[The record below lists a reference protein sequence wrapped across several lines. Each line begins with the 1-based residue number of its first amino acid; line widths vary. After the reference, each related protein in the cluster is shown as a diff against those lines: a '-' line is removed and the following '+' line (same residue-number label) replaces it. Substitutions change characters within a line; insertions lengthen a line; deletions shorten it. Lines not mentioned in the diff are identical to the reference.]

1 MLQRIKFCM
10 AEGITVVLVHCEPL
24 FESLYDLLNQHY
36 TEYGNQLFVR
46 LAFGSAS
53 RLCPIARGFRVVV
66 VVEKVDAYTYLAPP
80 LLNRFEKQVIEWRDM
95 VPDAVAG
102 VLPTLRRFV
111 SILCGQDGDAPLDH
125 RRARR
130 IICGFHHETL
140 SSLVTS
146 LWQQQ
151 LERRQQR
158 LHRRRGAKGQEAK
171 PLAEGEGG
179 RQQAGQHTAHTQEQ
193 PGDEE
198 EAPGERRPRK
208 PEVEAEASQSVAHRS
223 ADGPHHSAP
232 QDAVQ
237 ARPQDQAQDSQLA
250 AADDTEGNTLELLNE
265 AFHRLIWLCTPEAV
279 CRILHG
285 PCAARL
291 EKEFA
296 IDMRAIY
303 FQAQAH
309 SSVPDLVE
317 RHLQPWSDE
326 DAAGGGEQLFLL
338 THSPLTN
345 ALLPQLEGL
354 VLDADAADA
363 GPPLRTRSVAL
374 HELSSAEDLTALLQ
388 EVYEPTLAGDG
399 APQLLVLSCDLL
411 ATSVRRIRHVQHLV
425 GTFHERHRAAVKQ
438 QMEEAAR
445 TAAAAAAAE
454 ALKARKGHAESSGN
468 SAAPEHAAGGS
479 GDPPPRE
486 PPPHTSDEQAVAP
499 HHQQAYVQQQ
509 AQLVQRQHVVL
520 LLHLQRDADAG
531 VHVDFLRGWRYAYL
545 DNALRVAETGLP
557 QVEALLGQSMQELLQ
572 SQTDAAALMQVSCRS
587 ALAMVSFPH
596 ERSNDDV
603 RALITRVLHCLTNPA
618 FTHAVHDAMLGLLA
632 RWGQAHQPL
641 NSPELLSDE
650 ALASAGT
657 FASAVHRR
665 VQDVVARMLATALA
679 FMERNG
685 GLASLTPELE
695 PLWLSLFSDAFR
707 AAESS
712 AALAKWSLESRGSVD
727 VVSDGSG
734 GAWQAKFPFSFFVS
748 DLVESLRTAAD
759 TGAPPKQQRTL
770 LLQQWRLVSPL
781 SPALLV
787 AGGSD
792 SGAAEDQLPPQLLE
806 SYVSDFVQIH
816 TPPVPALST
825 PQCTQLVKA
834 TLCLAVPPGEQV
846 APPDTIPEVH
856 LRFWNCEVV
865 LRAYVHLAVAVPTCA
880 EPLIALLS
888 AESAPLSA
896 ATHTRV
902 LHCVVSALAPTCAE
916 AQGAGGS
923 GASGQGMVGGG
934 DGYVRWMEELLLARA
949 PLSVLL
955 DRCEPGERGGFEHAL
970 EKLQLWHTF
979 VSGVALP
986 LAVPQVWAAQLW
998 TALSSGDL
1006 RAAATFEAV
1015 LRALA
1020 TLLEPSALEAA
1031 QASSF
1036 VQTLVLEWLLGA
1048 TPTTDPGLVR
1058 LLVRLFA
1065 GAAAELQTALT
1076 GCLAH
1081 QYELLRVLLS
1091 LSEPSLRAVSFDELR
1106 SCICAEAAQRLT
1118 LDGPLCAC
1126 YVTVLSTEAGC
1137 THIDETLQSNEDFSP
1152 LPPLLA
1158 CVQGLEANEAAAKEG
1173 AAVLAALHG
1182 AARCRR
1188 LLRCCNAHQ
1197 ATTICL
1203 TPSNPPNPPPTHYPR
1218 RRRRRHTAPPQQ
1230 HSCKQH
1236 VHTHSLCLCTQT
1248 FAHMHSIETISP
1260 TTSQLPAAHTRWH
1273 CGSSALHTVRT
1284 VCAEQLGRRRRCC
1297 CCPLMPH
1304 PPMRG
1309 WCEGCECLCSSWWSA
1324 LTALGQS
1331 GGSSATEVLWDGYC
1345 SGARAVTARCSALQE
1360 RAACQSTTRS
1370 TS

>member
-454 ALKARKGHAESSGN
+454 EARIAEEMMLEGLAAKELADQRREDASSGAP
-468 SAAPEHAAGGS
+468 AADAELEGGPSVHRSTPSYGPLLAKYLHHSCEVEEVEPSSEVELNPVMLYMIRSEKQRTQEVATSTSPVRGTRGSDASTRGSRSTRGTDGSVRRARSSGGLSRLGIKLELDPDQKGDYKAKAIKEVESFLVGRAGVAVRPVSIEGIHAGQRGGVSSPLKEASPQKVVSDKTTNAFRSTRQQQEEAGGM
-479 GDPPPRE
+479 
-486 PPPHTSDEQAVAP
+486 
-499 HHQQAYVQQQ
+499 AYAQ
-509 AQLVQRQHVVL
+509 AQ
-520 LLHLQRDADAG
+520 
-531 VHVDFLRGWRYAYL
+531 
-545 DNALRVAETGLP
+545 ET
-557 QVEALLGQSMQELLQ
+557 
-572 SQTDAAALMQVSCRS
+572 
-587 ALAMVSFPH
+587 
-596 ERSNDDV
+596 ERSNAPGRKVRFPPIMDD
-603 RALITRVLHCLTNPA
+603 
-618 FTHAVHDAMLGLLA
+618 
-632 RWGQAHQPL
+632 
-641 NSPELLSDE
+641 
-650 ALASAGT
+650 
-657 FASAVHRR
+657 
-665 VQDVVARMLATALA
+665 
-679 FMERNG
+679 
-685 GLASLTPELE
+685 
-695 PLWLSLFSDAFR
+695 
-707 AAESS
+707 
-712 AALAKWSLESRGSVD
+712 
-727 VVSDGSG
+727 
-734 GAWQAKFPFSFFVS
+734 
-748 DLVESLRTAAD
+748 
-759 TGAPPKQQRTL
+759 
-770 LLQQWRLVSPL
+770 
-781 SPALLV
+781 
-787 AGGSD
+787 
-792 SGAAEDQLPPQLLE
+792 
-806 SYVSDFVQIH
+806 
-816 TPPVPALST
+816 
-825 PQCTQLVKA
+825 
-834 TLCLAVPPGEQV
+834 
-846 APPDTIPEVH
+846 
-856 LRFWNCEVV
+856 
-865 LRAYVHLAVAVPTCA
+865 
-880 EPLIALLS
+880 LS
-888 AESAPLSA
+888 A
-896 ATHTRV
+896 
-902 LHCVVSALAPTCAE
+902 
-916 AQGAGGS
+916 
-923 GASGQGMVGGG
+923 
-934 DGYVRWMEELLLARA
+934 
-949 PLSVLL
+949 
-955 DRCEPGERGGFEHAL
+955 
-970 EKLQLWHTF
+970 
-979 VSGVALP
+979 
-986 LAVPQVWAAQLW
+986 
-998 TALSSGDL
+998 
-1006 RAAATFEAV
+1006 
-1015 LRALA
+1015 
-1020 TLLEPSALEAA
+1020 
-1031 QASSF
+1031 
-1036 VQTLVLEWLLGA
+1036 
-1048 TPTTDPGLVR
+1048 
-1058 LLVRLFA
+1058 
-1065 GAAAELQTALT
+1065 
-1076 GCLAH
+1076 
-1081 QYELLRVLLS
+1081 
-1091 LSEPSLRAVSFDELR
+1091 
-1106 SCICAEAAQRLT
+1106 
-1118 LDGPLCAC
+1118 
-1126 YVTVLSTEAGC
+1126 
-1137 THIDETLQSNEDFSP
+1137 
-1152 LPPLLA
+1152 
-1158 CVQGLEANEAAAKEG
+1158 
-1173 AAVLAALHG
+1173 
-1182 AARCRR
+1182 
-1188 LLRCCNAHQ
+1188 
-1197 ATTICL
+1197 
-1203 TPSNPPNPPPTHYPR
+1203 
-1218 RRRRRHTAPPQQ
+1218 
-1230 HSCKQH
+1230 
-1236 VHTHSLCLCTQT
+1236 
-1248 FAHMHSIETISP
+1248 
-1260 TTSQLPAAHTRWH
+1260 
-1273 CGSSALHTVRT
+1273 
-1284 VCAEQLGRRRRCC
+1284 
-1297 CCPLMPH
+1297 
-1304 PPMRG
+1304 
-1309 WCEGCECLCSSWWSA
+1309 
-1324 LTALGQS
+1324 
-1331 GGSSATEVLWDGYC
+1331 
-1345 SGARAVTARCSALQE
+1345 
-1360 RAACQSTTRS
+1360 
-1370 TS
+1370 